1 VEIGVLERDAHQL
14 LVSLMKLQKPKQ
26 TVNAERHS
34 YFFCS
39 QALLLGELLLSLVL
53 LFCWLFLFF
62 LFKSSRTSRSQSSTQ
77 ALVSRGSDNDMW

>member
-1 VEIGVLERDAHQL
+1 
-14 LVSLMKLQKPKQ
+14 LVSLMKLQKQ

-62 LFKSSRTSRSQSSTQ
+62 LFKSSRSRSQSSTQ